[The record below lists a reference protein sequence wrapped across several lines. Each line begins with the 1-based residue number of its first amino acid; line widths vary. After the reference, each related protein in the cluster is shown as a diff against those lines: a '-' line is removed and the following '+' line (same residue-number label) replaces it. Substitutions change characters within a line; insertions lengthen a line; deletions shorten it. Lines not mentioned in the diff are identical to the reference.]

1 MIALLRYFSH
11 FTLDVDNL
19 SDDDFAKTW
28 GQLQYSLE
36 QTGQYKNG

>member
-11 FTLDVDNL
+11 FSVDVDNL
-19 SDDDFAKTW
+19 NDDDFAKMW

-36 QTGQYKNG
+36 KTGYYNNG